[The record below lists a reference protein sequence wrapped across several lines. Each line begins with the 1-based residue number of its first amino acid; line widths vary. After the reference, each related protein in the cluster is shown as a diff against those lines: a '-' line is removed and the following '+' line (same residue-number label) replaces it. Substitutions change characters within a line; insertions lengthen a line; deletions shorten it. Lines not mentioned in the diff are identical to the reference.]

1 MKTRIFAAIAA
12 AVALVGFGCNDH
24 RATTNEGTGGSGYT
38 APAPAVNEN
47 NYENNN
53 PGDDNQRLGDG
64 KIGENNGV
72 LDDGEG
78 PLEGNGVSDDK
89 MGQEP
94 GVWNDGEGPI
104 EDGPLNR
111 ESDSGKSLNQ

>member
-1 MKTRIFAAIAA
+1 MKTRIFAAVAA

-24 RATTNEGTGGSGYT
+24 RATKTEGTGGSGYQ
-38 APAPAVNEN
+38 APVVNEN
-47 NYENNN
+47 NNMGQDE
-53 PGDDNQRLGDG
+53 QRLGDG

-72 LDDGEG
+72 FDDGEG
-78 PLEGNGVSDDK
+78 PLEGDGVSDDK

-104 EDGPLNR
+104 EDGPMNR
-111 ESDSGKSLNQ
+111 ESDTGAGELKQ